1 MGKDCWDCLWSKCNS
16 EVESCASYGDEN
28 GNLTKWEPAES
39 GAPGASCKDDAG
51 KLRLTLV
58 PPSLVEAVAC
68 VRMFGTQKYEN
79 PESWREIEDERILDA
94 VYRHWN
100 AFLMGEKC
108 DPESGLSHLWH
119 MACNLAF
126 LIERGL

>member
-1 MGKDCWDCLWSKCNS
+1 MIKEECETCYWFDTQRGQEPC
-16 EVESCASYGDEN
+16 VSCRDEN
-28 GNLTKWEPAES
+28 GRLTNWEPAK
-39 GAPGASCKDDAG
+39 GDAACKDDAG
-51 KLRLTLV
+51 KLRLSLV
-58 PPSLVEAVAC
+58 PPSLVEAVAR
-68 VRMFGTQKYEN
+68 VRMFGAQKYAN
-79 PESWREIEDERILDA
+79 PESWREIEDERIVDA

-100 AFLMGEKC
+100 AFLMGEMC